1 MKIKIYK
8 SPIFNLI
15 VFVTILDSG
24 LLTLI
29 NMPYLKEDR
38 YSVLITVILAIALF
52 FNCII
57 NKNINKALSSYRTF
71 LNFYLLMWIVFI
83 AVFLLFSYNKYG
95 QGMVELYNCFRY
107 YLYFFWVYPL
117 IYLFTRQNGYENLL
131 KALVLLTLIILAL
144 KLAHALIYNF
154 TGRELL
160 QNIPIAK
167 RYNRL
172 RIGVHPLFSLALI
185 YSIFS
190 FFREKLVKN
199 KIKWLAVIAFIYL
212 FEFYVNM
219 TRGYIVAIILTTMF
233 MVLLKPRNKSN
244 QVLTWLTVAVIIG
257 ILYYTGAISSF
268 LDSFSDAN
276 DETGRSTLARQI
288 AIDYYSQYP
297 KNNPVF
303 GMGFVCPTN
312 DYFTAIFRGPDFTCS
327 FDDLGIVNMW
337 YHYGIIGVV
346 VTAITFIRIFY
357 LFIRIYY
364 FSNSPNK
371 LMFAGMIVY
380 FISTQASLSV
390 LDGQRMLTFV
400 LFWSMFEYEAKQI
413 SPRKRRQITR
423 LTGRGKKSDIKD
435 RIKIS
440 L

>member
-1 MKIKIYK
+1 MI
-8 SPIFNLI
+8 
-15 VFVTILDSG
+15 
-24 LLTLI
+24 
-29 NMPYLKEDR
+29 
-38 YSVLITVILAIALF
+38 
-52 FNCII
+52 
-57 NKNINKALSSYRTF
+57 
-71 LNFYLLMWIVFI
+71 
-83 AVFLLFSYNKYG
+83 
-95 QGMVELYNCFRY
+95 
-107 YLYFFWVYPL
+107 
-117 IYLFTRQNGYENLL
+117 
-131 KALVLLTLIILAL
+131 TLIILAL
-144 KLAHALIYNF
+144 KLAHAVIYNY
-154 TGRELL
+154 TGVNLFK
-160 QNIPIAK
+160 NVPYSK
-167 RYNRL
+167 RYGRL
-172 RIGVHPLFSLALI
+172 RISVPPLFSLALI

-199 KIKWLAVIAFIYL
+199 KIKWLAVIAFIY
-212 FEFYVNM
+212 FYEFYANM

-244 QVLTWLTVAVIIG
+244 QVLTWLTVAVVVG
-257 ILYYTGAISSF
+257 ILYYTGIITSF
-268 LDSFSDAN
+268 LDSFSDFG

-297 KNNPVF
+297 KSNPVF
-303 GMGFVCPTN
+303 AMGFVCPTN

-327 FDDLGIVNMW
+327 FDDLGIINMW
-337 YHYGIIGVV
+337 YHYGIIGVII
-346 VTAITFIRIFY
+346 TAVTFIRIFY

-390 LDGQRMLTFV
+390 LDGQRILTFI
-400 LFWSMFEYEAKQI
+400 LLWSMFEYEAKQI
-413 SPRKRRQITR
+413 PPRKRRQITR